1 MKSTSINKKLYN
13 QILLQP
19 EKVIEEFDLVYTNP
33 SHLNIQRLKENKTF
47 IFKYKG
53 KNLTDQTQ
61 LKRIEGLVIPPAWQQ
76 VKISSLSNT
85 HLQAVGR
92 DAKQRK
98 QYKYHQ
104 KWKEIRNQT
113 KYYKMVLFANH
124 LPNIRKKVD
133 QDLDQKQWTKS
144 KVLALVVKLM
154 EETHIRIGNSQ
165 YAKKNKTYGL
175 TTLRS
180 RHVNTYKD
188 KIQFE
193 FVGKKGK
200 EHKVSIRNK
209 KLIRLVNKC
218 EEIPG
223 WELFQYYDQEGNK
236 QKIDS
241 TLLNQYLKDIS
252 GTIFTAKDF
261 RTWAASIIFFEA
273 LLELG
278 TENDKNQNK
287 KNILK
292 AIDVAA
298 KELGNTRNVCKKY
311 YIHPAIIS
319 SYEDGS
325 IEQFFNKAKKQSLE
339 TEYFT
344 SSEKALKELLK
355 SYTTQL
361 LS

>member
-1 MKSTSINKKLYN
+1 MKNTILNKELYN

-19 EKVIEEFDLVYTNP
+19 EEVIEEFDLVYTNP
-33 SHLNIQRLKENKTF
+33 SHLNIHRFKQNNTF
-47 IFKYKG
+47 VFKHSG
-53 KNLTDQTQ
+53 KLLTDKLQ
-61 LKRIEGLVIPPAWQQ
+61 LKRIKSLVIPPAWQQ

-175 TTLRS
+175 TTLRT

-193 FVGKKGK
+193 FVGKK
-200 EHKVSIRNK
+200 
-209 KLIRLVNKC
+209 
-218 EEIPG
+218 
-223 WELFQYYDQEGNK
+223 
-236 QKIDS
+236 
-241 TLLNQYLKDIS
+241 
-252 GTIFTAKDF
+252 
-261 RTWAASIIFFEA
+261 
-273 LLELG
+273 
-278 TENDKNQNK
+278 
-287 KNILK
+287 
-292 AIDVAA
+292 
-298 KELGNTRNVCKKY
+298 
-311 YIHPAIIS
+311 
-319 SYEDGS
+319 
-325 IEQFFNKAKKQSLE
+325 
-339 TEYFT
+339 
-344 SSEKALKELLK
+344 
-355 SYTTQL
+355 
-361 LS
+361 